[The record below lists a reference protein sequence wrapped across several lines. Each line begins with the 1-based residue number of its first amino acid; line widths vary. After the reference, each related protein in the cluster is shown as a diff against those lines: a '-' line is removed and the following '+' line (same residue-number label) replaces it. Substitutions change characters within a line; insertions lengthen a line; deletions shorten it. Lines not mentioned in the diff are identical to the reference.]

1 MNDHTPADSSA
12 QQPIEDEQPDFTSI
26 LDARETPP
34 DPCIFVIFGASGDLT
49 KRLLIPSLF
58 HLYND
63 KLMPDEFVIL
73 GLAIDDFNTAS
84 FREQMSKDVRTFF
97 KRETFDADSWDLFC
111 DRIHYMQGSFD
122 DTQTFLQLDKFLDA
136 FGGRHDTADNILF
149 YMATPPSIVGKISN
163 GLNAVKLNRESKGW
177 RRIIVEKPFGTDL
190 SSARTLNKEILTYW
204 KESQVYRIDHYLGK
218 EAVQNLLAFRFA
230 NGMFEPLWNRTHID
244 HIQITGTEQIGVEW
258 RGGYYDKAG
267 VVRDM
272 IQNHLFQMMAYLC
285 MEPPTSFDAEAIRNE
300 KYKLLS
306 TVRIMS
312 HDDVR
317 EHAVRGQ
324 YDKGLKPDGSP
335 AKAYREEHL
344 IDPDSNTETFAALKL
359 HIDNWRWD
367 GVPVFLRSGKGLRSK
382 STEIVVQFKQAPG
395 FTFRGTPAV
404 DQLEAN
410 QLIFRIQP
418 KEGIELRFLA
428 KRPGPSMH
436 MRKVNMRFEY
446 DESFVTQPGT
456 GYETMLY
463 DCMRGDA
470 SLFSRSD
477 LVETSWQIVQPI
489 LDLWGYE
496 KADDFP
502 NYPFGSWGP
511 KDAFELLKPEH
522 GGWLARSPKQALE
535 RIPIFEGSNDT
546 MLRAFA
552 MLLKPMVFN
561 AGDQILHH
569 GSEGHELFILEMG
582 SVEIIDPQGKSITTL
597 KQGDFFGELSLL
609 VTKKRKASVFAQTY
623 CTLYIMNKRDFCKVL
638 MDKPLFAERIMQ
650 VAKERYNVIV
660 NAREWLETVETAAQD

>member
-1 MNDHTPADSSA
+1 MKDLFAHTT
-12 QQPIEDEQPDFTSI
+12 QETDFTSM
-26 LDARETPP
+26 LNANEALPN
-34 DPCIFVIFGASGDLT
+34 PCIFVIFGASGDLT

-58 HLYND
+58 NLYND
-63 KLMPDEFVIL
+63 HLIPDNFAIL
-73 GLAIDDFNTAS
+73 GIAMDDFTTQS
-84 FREQMSKDVRTFF
+84 FRDKMSVDIRSFS
-97 KRETFDADSWDLFC
+97 RRHDFDQDSWALFC
-111 DRIHYMQGSFD
+111 DKIHYQQGNFD
-122 DTQTFLQLDKFLDA
+122 DASTFQQLSSFLEN
-136 FGGRHDTADNILF
+136 HQHISSNVLF
-149 YMATPPSIVGKISN
+149 YMATPPSIVGMISN
-163 GLNAVKLNRESKGW
+163 SLKAENLNREQNGW

-190 SSARTLNKEILTYW
+190 ASAKTLNHEILSYW
-204 KESQVYRIDHYLGK
+204 NEGQIYRIDHYLGK

-258 RGGYYDKAG
+258 RGGYYDQAG

-312 HDDVR
+312 HEDVHT
-317 EHAVRGQ
+317 HAVRGQ
-324 YDKGLKPDGSP
+324 YDKGEKPDGSP

-344 IDPDSNTETFAALKL
+344 VAPDSNTETFAALKL

-382 STEIVVQFKQAPG
+382 STEIVVQFKQAPA

-436 MRKVNMRFEY
+436 MRKVNMHFEY
-446 DESFVTQPGT
+446 DESFITQPGT
-456 GYETMLY
+456 GYETMLH

-477 LVETSWQIVQPI
+477 LVETAWKIVQPV
-489 LDLWGYE
+489 LDVWAE
-496 KADDFP
+496 HKAEDFP

-511 KDAFELLKPEH
+511 KDAFDLLKPNH
-522 GGWLARSPKQALE
+522 GRWVARKPKQAIR
-535 RIPIFEGSNDT
+535 RIPIFEGSDNT

-552 MLLKPMVFN
+552 MMLKPVVFN
-561 AGDQILHH
+561 AGDQILEH
-569 GSEGHELFILEMG
+569 GSEGHELFIIEIG
-582 SVEIIDPQGKSITTL
+582 TIEIIDPSGKSLTTL
-597 KQGDFFGELSLL
+597 HEGDVFGELSLL
-609 VTKKRKASVFAQTY
+609 VTKKRKADVFAKTY
-623 CTLYIMNKRDFCKVL
+623 CALYTMDKRDFCKVL
-638 MDKPLFAERIMQ
+638 MDKPLFAERLMK
-650 VAKERYNVIV
+650 VARKRYNVIV
-660 NAREWLETVETAAQD
+660 DAKEWVESAESHNQDYTI